1 MKVFCGGDESSCE
14 IACESH
20 ASHAGEPYSP
30 IQTRSR
36 SDKDVADA
44 KLVRNLAKRRR
55 LYTV

>member
-1 MKVFCGGDESSCE
+1 MQVFCGGTR
-14 IACESH
+14 ARVKLRVSH
-20 ASHAGEPYSP
+20 VQVTRGEPCSP